1 MLEIKNIIIE
11 LKNSFE
17 GLIYL
22 INAIKEWINENE
34 NSSINIAQ
42 KKIQKKKK
50 KVEKKENT
58 A

>member
-17 GLIYL
+17 GLIYW

-34 NSSINIAQ
+34 NSSINIDQ
-42 KKIQKKKK
+42 KKIKK